1 MIAPHQK
8 GRLVVVQNVTEENL
22 QAHVDRFTAQG
33 FTVMRGVFTADE
45 VARMRAASERVVSKV
60 RADPMSFDA
69 PTVPRFTD
77 RTEGAL
83 DTWGV
88 DNMFAPRLYEADL
101 GAIFGHERFMEFSHA
116 VLGPNLRFW
125 AAHLLWSPERTSY
138 ELGWHKDQHDN
149 EQYDPTGRSLH
160 VQFNVCL
167 TEDTSFRAVPGSHRR
182 PLTDAERAAVTTDS
196 SRPLDGEVRVECEA
210 GDVIYMNHHMVHRG
224 SCEPSRFRRTLHMNV
239 QSMEEQTGGQTSYS
253 YMREL
258 GYLESVDP
266 ALAALMRKA
275 IEWDDAHPVDRAE
288 ARRRM
293 RISHDLRRSTAGA
306 AGTGK

>member
-1 MIAPHQK
+1 M
-8 GRLVVVQNVTEENL
+8 VQNVTEENL

-253 YMREL
+253 YMREP